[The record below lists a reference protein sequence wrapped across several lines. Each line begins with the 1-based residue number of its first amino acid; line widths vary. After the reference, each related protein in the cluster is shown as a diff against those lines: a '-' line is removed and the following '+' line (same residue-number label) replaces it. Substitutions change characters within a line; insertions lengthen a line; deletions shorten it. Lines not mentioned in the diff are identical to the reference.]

1 MSKKRKVATRLIAV
15 FIAAIILG
23 SAVRVGMYYF
33 EYRQDS
39 KILHYL
45 KENESK
51 SVFRGLVND
60 DGKPYQQKT
69 VRYDID
75 GDGKKEIVYAGY
87 DELGSGYPRYVICS
101 ITSSG
106 FTKPPEAKI
115 SHKLSILFFNSPVII

>member
-75 GDGKKEIVYAGY
+75 GDGY
-87 DELGSGYPRYVICS
+87 DEVITAKNFEVLILDGKTGNVKKRCSG
-101 ITSSG
+101 G
-106 FTKPPEAKI
+106 
-115 SHKLSILFFNSPVII
+115 

>member
-1 MSKKRKVATRLIAV
+1 MDEQKKKSSYTAYSGVHCRNYTEA
-15 FIAAIILG
+15 

-60 DGKPYQQKT
+60 DES
-69 VRYDID
+69 RIS
-75 GDGKKEIVYAGY
+75 KK
-87 DELGSGYPRYVICS
+87 L
-101 ITSSG
+101 
-106 FTKPPEAKI
+106 
-115 SHKLSILFFNSPVII
+115 

>member
-75 GDGKKEIVYAGY
+75 GDGKK
-87 DELGSGYPRYVICS
+87 
-101 ITSSG
+101 
-106 FTKPPEAKI
+106 
-115 SHKLSILFFNSPVII
+115 KLFMQDMMNWGPDIQDT

>member
-60 DGKPYQQKT
+60 YNGSVVKT
-69 VRYDID
+69 
-75 GDGKKEIVYAGY
+75 
-87 DELGSGYPRYVICS
+87 
-101 ITSSG
+101 
-106 FTKPPEAKI
+106 KI
-115 SHKLSILFFNSPVII
+115 

>member
-1 MSKKRKVATRLIAV
+1 MSKKRKNFIRLIAV
-15 FIAAIILG
+15 FVTVIILG

-87 DELGSGYPRYVICS
+87 DELGSGYPR
-101 ITSSG
+101 
-106 FTKPPEAKI
+106 
-115 SHKLSILFFNSPVII
+115 LSLIHI

>member
-39 KILHYL
+39 KILYYL

-60 DGKPYQQKT
+60 DGRCHFCRNT
-69 VRYDID
+69 
-75 GDGKKEIVYAGY
+75 A
-87 DELGSGYPRYVICS
+87 S
-101 ITSSG
+101 
-106 FTKPPEAKI
+106 
-115 SHKLSILFFNSPVII
+115 